1 MNSMKPWIIVLAAL
15 SVAGVAC
22 EKDNTDTYVKPEV
35 KVVANFAADTV
46 IGFSP
51 TGRPIGT
58 GKFTYFS
65 LRENK
70 VITGAD
76 TLTNKWDIAIREFYI
91 KINGGTSATG
101 GGNGAAF
108 IANSTFDAYTMIP
121 AGTTGWMQ
129 DNAPNYAINPAP
141 GNWYTYSPSTFI
153 ALPVPGKIFV
163 IRTADGRFAKMEITS
178 LYKGGIT
185 PDVALSPAQKALKQF
200 FYQFRYSFQANGSV
214 NF

>member
-1 MNSMKPWIIVLAAL
+1 MKPWIIVLAAL

-51 TGRPIGT
+51 TGRPLGS
-58 GKFTYFS
+58 GRFTYFS

-101 GGNGAAF
+101 GGDASAY
-108 IANSTFDAYTMIP
+108 IANSTFDAYTAIP
-121 AGTTGWMQ
+121 AGVSDWKK
-129 DNAPNYAINPAP
+129 DNAPNYAINPVP
-141 GNWYTYSPSTFI
+141 GNWYTYNTATFL

-178 LYKGGIT
+178 LYKDGIT
-185 PDVALSPAQKALKQF
+185 PDVAASPVQKALKQF
-200 FYQFRYSFQANGSV
+200 FYQFRFVFQADGSV
-214 NF
+214 KF

>member
-1 MNSMKPWIIVLAAL
+1 MMKVRMMMLAAIAIA
-15 SVAGVAC
+15 VTAC
-22 EKDNTDTYVKPEV
+22 DKNNNEENAKPEV
-35 KVVANFAADTV
+35 KLVTNFAADTV
-46 IGFSP
+46 TGFSP
-51 TGRPIGT
+51 TGRPVGT
-58 GKFTYFS
+58 GRFTYFS

-70 VITGAD
+70 IITGAD

-91 KINGGTSATG
+91 KVNGGTSATG

-108 IANSTFDAYTMIP
+108 LANSTFDAYTMIP
-121 AGTTGWMQ
+121 SGTTGWMQ

-178 LYKGGIT
+178 LYKDGIT